1 MIKKLDEQK
10 RIRKIKKDLDDLDVD
25 EGEYID
31 EGFRKKMLVTSAKD
45 KKKLFREKRKEF
57 EKHRGDNKEVLAQ
70 LDELPEL
77 DAEEAKKKEL
87 NIVASIRKKKV
98 QPIQPSLTQLNF
110 IALNRQLAAAQE

>member
-1 MIKKLDEQK
+1 MTVLHGMIKKLDEQK

-57 EKHRGDNKEVLAQ
+57 EKHRGDNKEVLA
-70 LDELPEL
+70 
-77 DAEEAKKKEL
+77 
-87 NIVASIRKKKV
+87 
-98 QPIQPSLTQLNF
+98 
-110 IALNRQLAAAQE
+110 

>member
-10 RIRKIKKDLDDLDVD
+10 RIRSIKKDLDRLDVD

-31 EGFRKKMLVTSAKD
+31 EGYRKKQLVTSAKD
-45 KKKLFREKRKEF
+45 KQKLFREKRKEF

-77 DAEEAKKKEL
+77 DAEEARRKEL
-87 NIVASIRKKKV
+87 STVAAMRKRKV
-98 QPIQPSLTQLNF
+98 QPIHPSLT
-110 IALNRQLAAAQE
+110 